1 MRRLKSSSD
10 ETKIRPPNRGVDWR
24 MSRFSNLEFPSGPE
38 KSSSSARAASVGED
52 LHLLEARRAV
62 ERGDLEPALRRFARV
77 LEENPR
83 NRDAWIGQVLMM
95 ILMEEFGEAA
105 AWSDRALEL
114 FPQDAEVVA
123 MKARALV
130 RSGSAEEALALSDAS
145 FGAEPRTAAV
155 WLARGEVLLERG
167 DRQGDECLAAAERIE
182 AEDWMVAWQI
192 ARIRMRH
199 GLFARAMKGL
209 QRVMQRDAGLAVLW
223 VQRGECELAL
233 GLRDAAENSFRRAL
247 EVHPGCQAA
256 REGLGQSTQVGVL
269 GRAAGLWRR
278 LQGR

>member
-1 MRRLKSSSD
+1 
-10 ETKIRPPNRGVDWR
+10 
-24 MSRFSNLEFPSGPE
+24 MSRFSNLEFPGGPE
-38 KSSSSARAASVGED
+38 KTSSPSRSAPMGED
-52 LHLLEARRAV
+52 LLLGEARRAV
-62 ERGDLEPALRRFARV
+62 ERGDFEPALRRFARV

-83 NRDAWIGQVLMM
+83 NRDAWIGQLLMM
-95 ILMEEFGEAA
+95 VVMEEFGEAA
-105 AWSDRALEL
+105 AWSDRALEV
-114 FPQDAEVVA
+114 FPRDAEVLA

-130 RSGSAEEALALSDAS
+130 MSGRLEEALALSDAS
-145 FGAEPRTAAV
+145 FEVGPPTAAV

-167 DRQGDECLAAAERIE
+167 DRQGDECFAAAESLGS
-182 AEDWMVAWQI
+182 EDWLVAWQM

-209 QRVMQRDAGLAVLW
+209 QGAMRRDAGLAVLW

-233 GLRDAAENSFRRAL
+233 GLRDAAEISFRRAL
-247 EVHPGCQAA
+247 EVHPDCRAA
-256 REGLGQSTQVGVL
+256 REGLGQSAQVGVW